1 MFAGERS
8 GRTGGVSRRKAA
20 ATPTTAESLRVH
32 SLLRREFADWCQ
44 REGLES
50 TLKALQ
56 KELGNKGITIGGTD
70 SSCAPQP
77 GNPSTPST
85 STHAITSSSSAP
97 QHGRLAT
104 VKKTG
109 GIQAQAPKDTNT
121 KGIAQST
128 TPISIT
134 ESESGSGTDSDEES
148 SDSDSS
154 KSSSSSSSSG
164 ESDSDSSKSSSSP
177 TKSDKPAHL
186 TAAKNTGGIAAQ
198 APEKVIGQSTKPI
211 PIAGSESGSGTDSDE
226 ESSDSDSTA
235 KSPSSSTK
243 SGSDSS
249 SSATKSQKP
258 ETLAAVKKTGGI
270 ITQTPKNTD
279 KKKVIG
285 QSTQPIVITGS
296 DSSSGTE
303 SSDEESSDSDSSK
316 SSSSSS
322 SSSSTEDSDSSTS
335 SSAESDSDSSDSSS
349 SSDSDSDSSDSSS
362 SSDSDSDSSDSSS
375 SSDSDSSS
383 SSSTES
389 SSDSSNSSSSSS
401 ASSTSSSST
410 ETDSDSR
417 DQESLANPTPA
428 SNSVSATKRKALSPP
443 QSPDAK
449 RIKAPEPS
457 SSATLNPPTA
467 SNSTQGLVNDGKQ
480 KKTNAPFRRVKAE
493 EIALDQRLSDNSF
506 LAKGGAEGSYGYKA
520 HQDLIVTRG
529 KAFTV

>member
-77 GNPSTPST
+77 GNPSIPST

-128 TPISIT
+128 TSISIT

-154 KSSSSSSSSG
+154 KSSSSSSSG

-211 PIAGSESGSGTDSDE
+211 SIAGSESGSGTDSDE

-249 SSATKSQKP
+249 SSATKSEKP
-258 ETLAAVKKTGGI
+258 ETLVAVKKTGGI
-270 ITQTPKNTD
+270 ITQTPKKTD
-279 KKKVIG
+279 EKKVIG

-316 SSSSSS
+316 SSFSSSS

-335 SSAESDSDSSDSSS
+335 SSAESDSDSN
-349 SSDSDSDSSDSSS
+349 
-362 SSDSDSDSSDSSS
+362 
-375 SSDSDSSS
+375 SDSSS

-428 SNSVSATKRKALSPP
+428 SNSVSAIKRKAFSPP

-449 RIKAPEPS
+449 RIKAPEPP